1 MIITRLFKHVAKAI
15 VAGFITTYFEAITA
29 CFTISFASE
38 VFTGRRDQQTYKKSH
53 FNTEKCYLKLTG
65 QFDWEKLR

>member
-1 MIITRLFKHVAKAI
+1 MITTRLFKRVAKTI

-29 CFTISFASE
+29 CFTISFALE
-38 VFTGRRDQQTYKKSH
+38 VYTGRRNQQTYKKSH
-53 FNTEKCYLKLTG
+53 FSTEKCYLKPTR